1 MNRSTILR
9 TGAVGVTCALGGA
22 AAGVAGGSASTSKP
36 LERPARHAWLKFAP
50 DLPLPLP
57 GIAGPPIHS
66 EAVVPNEHGGFDTL
80 TTDRGVF
87 ASLSGDQLTITEGTR
102 SSTYKTVT
110 LTIPADATVRR
121 NGDNAQLSDLRSGDT
136 VGVMRGPAG
145 TLIDAFDAQHEPK
158 FELKVG
164 PLKASGKDEG
174 PRLQKLDGAP
184 PVPGPPDAE
193 TGPPPS

>member
-9 TGAVGVTCALGGA
+9 TGAVGVTCALAGA

-36 LERPARHAWLKFAP
+36 LARPARHAWLKLAP

-66 EAVVPNEHGGFDTL
+66 ETVVPNEHGGFDTL
-80 TTDRGVF
+80 TADRGMF
-87 ASLSGDQLTITEGTR
+87 SSLSGDQLTITEGTR

-121 NGDNAQLSDLRSGDT
+121 NGEVAQLSALRAGDT
-136 VGVMRGPAG
+136 VAVMRGPDG
-145 TLIDAFDAQHEPK
+145 MLVDAFDAQHEPK
-158 FELKVG
+158 LELKVG
-164 PLKASGKDEG
+164 LPGGPGKDEG
-174 PRLQKLDGAP
+174 PRLQKLGAAP
-184 PVPGPPDAE
+184 PVPGSPDAGA
-193 TGPPPS
+193 GPPPG